1 MAKSIKVN
9 FIFNLINTV
18 SGLLFPLITF
28 PYASRIIM
36 ADGIGQVS
44 FLSSIINY
52 IVIFSSIGIPLY
64 GIREIARVRDNY
76 KELSR
81 TTFEIISLN
90 LILNVL
96 GYIAIAIIC
105 LTIERV
111 QENSLLFLVLSSSII
126 LTTLGCSWF
135 YSGIEEFK
143 YITIRNLI
151 IKILS
156 VGFLLIAVQTPDDLL
171 YYGFYTVLGT
181 IGNNVLNFFRLRK
194 HISLRVFKIQDV
206 NIWKHLKPALAV
218 FLFNLITS
226 IYLNL
231 DKVMLGFMQ
240 DDMAVGYYTA
250 ATNLSHVILYGV
262 TSLGA
267 VLLPRSSYLIKNNRF
282 EEFGEMSQKAYRFVV
297 LLACPLMFGTMC
309 LSEPLIHMFCGNN
322 FDDSIKT
329 LFLIS
334 PIILFIGVSNIIG
347 MQVLYPLGMIKIVT
361 ISTCVG
367 AASNFICNLLLIP
380 SLSQDGAA
388 IATVVAEM
396 SVMIT
401 QIFIGRKYIPFKII
415 DSTNLKYLLFSI
427 IMYFV
432 CTMSTRQIESEL
444 LNIIFIPVIGILVYM
459 TLLLM
464 AKDKMINDGI
474 NIIKSKTKL

>member
-36 ADGIGQVS
+36 AEGIGQVS

-52 IVIFSSIGIPLY
+52 IAIFSSIGIPLY

-76 KELSR
+76 EELSR
-81 TTFEIISLN
+81 TAIEIISLN

-111 QENSLLFLVLSSSII
+111 QTNTILFLVLSSSII

-143 YITIRNLI
+143 YITIRNLF
-151 IKILS
+151 IKVIS
-156 VGFLLIAVQTPDDLL
+156 VIFLLIAVKTPDDLL
-171 YYGFYTVLGT
+171 NYGIYTVFGT
-181 IGNNVLNFFRLRK
+181 IGNNILNFFRLHK

-267 VLLPRSSYLIKNNRF
+267 VLLPRSSNLIKNNRF

-309 LSEPLIHMFCGNN
+309 LSEPLIHMFCGND

-347 MQVLYPLGMIKIVT
+347 MQVLYPLGKIKIVT